1 MKTEAK
7 DPKEYGFEGEM
18 VMSQLKGIMQHAQSL
33 HGMLKPNTDLPE
45 WVQSKITLAYDY
57 IQTAT
62 DYMSTEMN
70 EETQIDEISGDLAY
84 DYLKKSRK
92 EFNKANSQHTK
103 YRNIGKAATR
113 PETKAKNA
121 KLAKTYGDV
130 ADKRRKGS
138 TLAWAKLN
146 PDEAAYAAGT
156 PPKVP
161 ATSLFE
167 NPPVKKHTVEEAPTN
182 AAGSGSVEGIGVGPK
197 GEPGVRK
204 TKYQKKNA
212 AEAPK
217 SPVMDGMV
225 RRKLPSFKQFMG

>member
-1 MKTEAK
+1 MSDKTPNKWIKDKYGSGYTSHDGRREIIKHPKGWIERSTSDKYDMSDPWPTKKEAMAGKYSWAMKEAK
-7 DPKEYGFEGEM
+7 DSREYGYEGDM
-18 VMSQLKGIMQHAQSL
+18 AMSQLKGILMHAKQL
-33 HGMLKPNTDLPE
+33 HDMLKPNTDLPE

-70 EETQIDEISGDLAY
+70 EE
-84 DYLKKSRK
+84 
-92 EFNKANSQHTK
+92 
-103 YRNIGKAATR
+103 
-113 PETKAKNA
+113 
-121 KLAKTYGDV
+121 
-130 ADKRRKGS
+130 
-138 TLAWAKLN
+138 
-146 PDEAAYAAGT
+146 
-156 PPKVP
+156 
-161 ATSLFE
+161 
-167 NPPVKKHTVEEAPTN
+167 APTN
-182 AAGSGSVEGIGVGPK
+182 AAGNGSIDGIGVGAK